1 MTGRITASD
10 CLAPVASEIIVS
22 GTLTLDT
29 IERADATH
37 RDVPGGSAL
46 YAAASASLIVPTHIV
61 GSVGHDFPTDA
72 LGGLWKRADR
82 SAIEVLDGATF
93 RWHVRYGTSDD
104 GGEDRVTLSRDP
116 GVSSQR
122 VPPTVSPLAEQH
134 AVLLASTDPRIQAQ
148 VRGAYRQASLVGLDS
163 MRHWWD
169 THALTLLALLR
180 TVDFVFLD
188 EGELGVV
195 SDAMDLTSRVRQLH
209 DLGPSTVVIK
219 RGALGAEVHRRGEVP
234 LHAGAITGTSAVDPT
249 GAGDAFAGAFV
260 AARARCPDR
269 GNAYA
274 LRLATAAA
282 SFAVQSIGPSAL
294 IALEPAALERRMM
307 EVELSAG

>member
-1 MTGRITASD
+1 MTGRVTAPD
-10 CLAPVASEIIVS
+10 CLARVATELIVS

-29 IERADATH
+29 IERAEAIH

-61 GSVGHDFPTDA
+61 GTVGRDFPRDA
-72 LGGLWKRADR
+72 LSALWERADR

-93 RWHVRYGTSDD
+93 RWHVRYGTSHD

-116 GVSSQR
+116 GVSSNR
-122 VPPTVSPLAEQH
+122 VPPTVSPLAEKH
-134 AVLLASTDPRIQAQ
+134 ALLLASTDPRLQAQ
-148 VRGAYRQASLVGLDS
+148 VRRAYGTASLVGLDS

-169 THALTLLALLR
+169 THAPALRALLP
-180 TVDFVFLD
+180 TVDIVFLD
-188 EGELGVV
+188 EGELDAV
-195 SDAMDLTSRVRQLH
+195 SDAADLTSRVRQLH
-209 DLGPSTVVIK
+209 DIGPSAVVIK
-219 RGALGAEVHRRGEVP
+219 RGALGADVHRRGEEP
-234 LHAGAITGTSAVDPT
+234 LHAGAIPGISAADPT

-260 AARARCPDR
+260 AARARCPER
-269 GNAYA
+269 GDAYA

-282 SFAVQSIGPSAL
+282 SFAVQTIGPSAL

-307 EVELSAG
+307 DVELSAG

>member
-1 MTGRITASD
+1 MTGRIAARDS
-10 CLAPVASEIIVS
+10 LAPIATTIIVS

-29 IERADATH
+29 IEREDAIH

-46 YAAASASLIVPTHIV
+46 YAAASASLIVPTRVV
-61 GSVGHDFPTDA
+61 GTVGHDFPTDA
-72 LGGLWKRADR
+72 LGDLWKRADR

-93 RWHVRYGTSDD
+93 RWHVRYRAFQD
-104 GGEDRVTLSRDP
+104 GGEDRVTLARDP

-169 THALTLLALLR
+169 THALSLRALLP
-180 TVDFVFLD
+180 TVDIVFLD

-195 SDAMDLTSRVRQLH
+195 SDAIDLTSRVRQLH
-209 DLGPSTVVIK
+209 ELGPSIVVIK
-219 RGALGAEVHRRGEVP
+219 RGALGAEVHRRGEEP
-234 LHAGAITGTSAVDPT
+234 LHAGAIAVTSAVDPT

-260 AARARCPDR
+260 AAGARSPER
-269 GNAYA
+269 GDAYA
-274 LRLATAAA
+274 LRVASAAA
-282 SFAVQSIGPSAL
+282 SFAVQAIGASAL
-294 IALEPAALERRMM
+294 IAVEPAALERRMM
-307 EVELSAG
+307 EVEISAG